1 MFWRSVVG
9 KLWFTFLLVMLTL
22 LTVISVL
29 LMDFFNKSGQDE
41 AKQNLLHTTNQVGTL
56 IDDYPSEEWTLD
68 IIDRIKDE
76 TTRVVVIFDDQSS
89 WVSHSADETLP
100 ILSNNWLL
108 EHDSVIKGLDYN
120 QDVTA
125 KVNLTNGEDVLI
137 AGKHFDFGIIFSYQN
152 TNNVH
157 TVMGQSKSIVGLIAI
172 VIVVIISIF
181 AYFLS
186 KKITAP
192 LIKMRKA
199 ALEIANGEFKTKV
212 PILTHDEIGELA
224 MAFNRMG
231 RQLNYHMNE
240 LKHEKELLYS
250 ILGSMAD
257 GVMTVNRDKEIII
270 SNPQADKF
278 LEDSRFELNTKK
290 NNLLPLELESFVN
303 EAMETEKEQF
313 RELEIQGRI
322 WVIILSPLYDQT
334 QVRGVVAV
342 IRDMTEER
350 KLDQLRE
357 SFIANVSHELR
368 TPIALLQGYSEAII
382 DDVASSK
389 EEQAELAKIILDE
402 SLRMKRLVNDLLDLA
417 RIKAGQIDLSYSKV
431 NLIDFLENIAVKF
444 NGLLKEK
451 ELNLIYKVDPT
462 VSEVMLDSDRIEQ
475 VVVILIDNAIRHTQ
489 SNGKIEIT
497 VNYQSEAFHFIIKD
511 NGEGIPQKD
520 LPFIF
525 ERFYK
530 ADKSRRRNETV
541 SNGTGLGLAIAKQ
554 IVEAHGG
561 TIDVQS
567 KENAGTT
574 FVFTI
579 PKIYLKGERN

>member
-278 LEDSRFELNTKK
+278 LEDSRFELNTKT